1 MKSGGTKMQRAF
13 VIRPFGKKTDASGT
27 AIDFEQ
33 VHEHLIAPALRDAG
47 LGGGTTGE
55 IIDAGNVRED
65 MFSLIIEAD
74 LVVCDITVHNAN
86 VFYELGIRHALRKRR
101 TVLIKG
107 GPVSDTTP
115 FDVLTDRYVPYNIG
129 DAAASRTALVSA
141 IKATLISDRET
152 DSPVFKMLPALHEID
167 PATVKAI
174 PTDFTEELGRARAAK
189 SAGWL
194 RLLASELDGQ
204 RFQWPAL
211 RLVGKAQWDLT
222 DYEGAQKTWE
232 RIRDNDPDDIAANL
246 ALGSVYERLYR
257 KTKNAELLEAS
268 NQAIVRVR
276 NSGKASADQRVEALT
291 LEGRNEKTLWRLEWD
306 KLDNV
311 AERRS
316 AATNRLV
323 RKAYEAYRK
332 AYFFDLNHYWSGLA
346 ALQQGT
352 ITLDLSNEETWQ
364 DTFDNVDQALA
375 YRAELKRQL
384 EALHPIVSQAID
396 ASLARMSSN
405 DQNRVWAEISAADH
419 LFLIEERPSRVI
431 EAYKAAVPKN
441 GFAWNA
447 ARGQLEL
454 FARLGYKAELAN
466 KIILTIDALVLRPE
480 VSDLGE
486 LHMVIFSGHRVDE
499 SGRAALRFPLDREAQ
514 ARDLIR
520 EALSK
525 AKTGWKR
532 IEVLASAAP
541 GSDIL
546 CHEVCAELGIDS
558 VVCLSMPK
566 DVYAR
571 FVFENTD
578 YWRSRYLELIGR
590 RPLLQLSNEKGLPR
604 WLEGSGIDPW
614 ERSNSWVLE
623 MARTRGAK
631 KITLIALWDGK
642 AAGDAPGGTAQ
653 MVQIARQAGNV
664 DIVRIDAGQ
673 LLS

>member
-1 MKSGGTKMQRAF
+1 MQRAF
-13 VIRPFGKKTDASGT
+13 VIRPFGKKADASGT

-33 VHEHLIAPALRDAG
+33 VHAQLIAPALKDAG

-107 GPVSDTTP
+107 DPVSDTTP
-115 FDVLTDRYVPYNIG
+115 FDVLTDRYVPYNI
-129 DAAASRTALVSA
+129 DDPAAARTILASA
-141 IKATLISDRET
+141 IKATLVSDRET

-167 PATVKAI
+167 PASVNAI
-174 PTDFTEELGRARAAK
+174 PTDFTEEVGRARAAK

-194 RLLASELDGQ
+194 RLLASELDSQ

-222 DYEGAQKTWE
+222 DYEGAQETWE
-232 RIRDNDPDDIAANL
+232 RIRAGDPDDVAANL
-246 ALGSVYERLYR
+246 ALGSIYERLYR

-276 NSGKASADQRVEALT
+276 NSEKASADQRVEALT

-311 AERRS
+311 AERRG
-316 AATNRLV
+316 AATNRML

-346 ALQQGT
+346 ALQQGI
-352 ITLDLSNEETWQ
+352 ITLELSNEEIWQ
-364 DTFDNVDQALA
+364 DAFDNVDQALA
-375 YRAELKRQL
+375 YRTELNRQL
-384 EALHPIVSQAID
+384 EALHPIVSQAIE
-396 ASLARMSSN
+396 AALARMSRN
-405 DQNRVWAEISAADH
+405 DQHHVWAEISAADL
-419 LFLIEERPSRVI
+419 LFLFEARPSRVI
-431 EAYKAAVPKN
+431 GAYREAATKN

-454 FARLGYKAELAN
+454 FAKLGYKAELAN
-466 KIILTIDALVLRPE
+466 KVISTIDRLISRPE
-480 VSDLGE
+480 VDDIDDL
-486 LHMVIFSGHRVDE
+486 HVVIFAGHRIDE
-499 SGRAALRFPLDREAQ
+499 VGRPVLRFPRDREPQ
-514 ARDLIR
+514 ARNLIR
-520 EALSK
+520 EAISK
-525 AKTGWKR
+525 AKNGWRR
-532 IEVLASAAP
+532 IEVLTSAAP
-541 GSDIL
+541 GGDIL
-546 CHEVCAELGIDS
+546 CHEVCSELGIDS
-558 VVCLSMPK
+558 IVCLPMPK
-566 DVYAR
+566 EVYAR
-571 FVFENTD
+571 SVFGD
-578 YWRSRYLELIGR
+578 FDSWRSRYLELIGR
-590 RPLLQLSNEKGLPR
+590 HPPLQLSNQEGLPR
-604 WLEGSGIDPW
+604 WLEGSGINPW
-614 ERSNSWVLE
+614 ERGNSWVLE

-642 AAGDAPGGTAQ
+642 DMGDAPGGTAQ
-653 MVQIARQAGNV
+653 MVQIARKAGTV

>member
-1 MKSGGTKMQRAF
+1 MQRAF
-13 VIRPFGKKTDASGT
+13 VIRPFGKKADAAGT
-27 AIDFEQ
+27 SIDFEQ
-33 VHEHLIAPALRDAG
+33 VHERLIAPALKDAG

-86 VFYELGIRHALRKRR
+86 VFYELGIRHALRKRH
-101 TVLIKG
+101 
-107 GPVSDTTP
+107 
-115 FDVLTDRYVPYNIG
+115 DVLTDRYVPYNIG
-129 DAAASRTALVSA
+129 DAAAARTALASA
-141 IKATLISDRET
+141 IRATLVSDREI

-174 PTDFTEELGRARAAK
+174 PTDFTEEVARARAAK

-211 RLVGKAQWDLT
+211 RLVGNAQLDLT
-222 DYEGAQKTWE
+222 DYEGAHETWE
-232 RIRDNDPDDIAANL
+232 RIRANDPDDVAANL
-246 ALGSVYERLYR
+246 ALGNIYERLYR
-257 KTKNAELLEAS
+257 KTKKAELLEAS

-276 NSGKASADQRVEALT
+276 NSEKASPDQRVEALT

-311 AERRS
+311 AERRG
-316 AATNRLV
+316 AATNRML

-332 AYFFDLNHYWSGLA
+332 AYLFDLNHYWSGLA

-352 ITLDLSNEETWQ
+352 IKLELSNEEIWQ
-364 DTFDNVDQALA
+364 DTFDNVDQAMA
-375 YRAELKRQL
+375 YRAQLKRQL
-384 EALHPIVSQAID
+384 EALHAIVSQAIE
-396 ASLARMSSN
+396 ATLARMSSN
-405 DQNRVWAEISAADH
+405 DQNRVWAEISAADL
-419 LFLIEERPSRVI
+419 LFLFEERPSRVLG
-431 EAYKAAVPKN
+431 AYREAVPKN
-441 GFAWNA
+441 GFAWSA

-454 FARLGYKAELAN
+454 FAKLGYKTELAN
-466 KIILTIDALVLRPE
+466 KIISTIDTLALRPE
-480 VSDLGE
+480 AEDIGDL
-486 LHMVIFSGHRVDE
+486 HVVIFAGHRIDE
-499 SGRAALRFPLDREAQ
+499 AGRPVQRFPGDREPQ
-514 ARDLIR
+514 ARNLIR

-525 AKTGWKR
+525 AKNGWKR

-546 CHEVCAELGIDS
+546 CHEVCSELGIGS
-558 VVCLSMPK
+558 IVCLPMPR

-571 FVFENTD
+571 SVFGD
-578 YWRSRYLELIGR
+578 FDSWRSRYLELIGR
-590 RPLLQLSNEKGLPR
+590 RPPLQLSNQEGLPR

-614 ERSNSWVLE
+614 ERGNSWVLQ

-642 AAGDAPGGTAQ
+642 TVGDAPGGTAQ
-653 MVQIARQAGNV
+653 MVQIVRKAGTV

>member
-1 MKSGGTKMQRAF
+1 MQRAF
-13 VIRPFGKKTDASGT
+13 VIRPFGKKTDASGIS
-27 AIDFEQ
+27 IDFEQ
-33 VHEHLIAPALRDAG
+33 VHERLIAPALKDAG

-107 GPVSDTTP
+107 DPVSDTTP
-115 FDVLTDRYVPYNIG
+115 FDVLTDRYLPYDVG
-129 DAAASRTALVSA
+129 DPAAARTTLAST
-141 IKATLISDRET
+141 IRATLVSDRET

-167 PATVKAI
+167 PASVNAT
-174 PTDFTEELGRARAAK
+174 PTDFTEDVGRARAAK

-222 DYEGAQKTWE
+222 DYEGAQETWE
-232 RIRDNDPDDIAANL
+232 RIRANDPDDVAANL

-276 NSGKASADQRVEALT
+276 NNEKASADQRVEALS

-306 KLDNV
+306 KFDNV
-311 AERRS
+311 AERRG
-316 AATNRLV
+316 AAINRML

-332 AYFFDLNHYWSGLA
+332 AYLFDLNHYWSGLA

-352 ITLDLSNEETWQ
+352 ITLELSNEETWQ

-384 EALHPIVSQAID
+384 EALRPIVSQAIE
-396 ASLARMSSN
+396 AAFARMARN
-405 DQNRVWAEISAADH
+405 DQNRVWAEMSAADL
-419 LFLIEERPSRVI
+419 LFLFEERASRVI
-431 EAYKAAVPKN
+431 EAYREAVPKN
-441 GFAWNA
+441 GFSWNA
-447 ARGQLEL
+447 ARGQLDL
-454 FARLGYKAELAN
+454 FAKLGYKAELAN
-466 KIILTIDALVLRPE
+466 KVISTLDALVLRPE
-480 VSDLGE
+480 VDDIGDL
-486 LHMVIFSGHRVDE
+486 HVVIFAGHRIDE
-499 SGRAALRFPLDREAQ
+499 ADRPVLRFPADREPQ
-514 ARDLIR
+514 ARNLIR

-525 AKTGWKR
+525 AKSGWKR

-541 GSDIL
+541 GSDVL
-546 CHEVCAELGIDS
+546 CHEVCSELGIDS
-558 VVCLSMPK
+558 VVCLPMPK

-571 FVFENTD
+571 SVFGD
-578 YWRSRYLELIGR
+578 FDSWRSRYLELIGR
-590 RPLLQLSNEKGLPR
+590 RPPLQLSNQEGLPR
-604 WLEGSGIDPW
+604 WLKGSGINPW
-614 ERSNSWVLE
+614 ERGNRWVLE
-623 MARTRGAK
+623 MARTRGAR

-642 AAGDAPGGTAQ
+642 STGDAPGGTAQ
-653 MVQIARQAGNV
+653 MVQVARKAGTV

>member
-1 MKSGGTKMQRAF
+1 MQRAF
-13 VIRPFGKKTDASGT
+13 VIRPFGKKADASGT
-27 AIDFEQ
+27 AVDFEQ
-33 VHEHLIAPALRDAG
+33 VHEQLIAPALKDAG

-115 FDVLTDRYVPYNIG
+115 FDVLTDRYVPYNID
-129 DAAASRTALVSA
+129 DAAAARTALASA
-141 IKATLISDRET
+141 IRATLVSDRET

-174 PTDFTEELGRARAAK
+174 PTDFTEEVARARAAK

-194 RLLASELDGQ
+194 RLLALELDGQ

-222 DYEGAQKTWE
+222 DYEGAQETWE
-232 RIRDNDPDDIAANL
+232 RIRANDPDDVAANL

-276 NSGKASADQRVEALT
+276 NSEKASADQRVEALT

-306 KLDNV
+306 KLNNV
-311 AERRS
+311 TERRG
-316 AATNRLV
+316 AATNRML

-332 AYFFDLNHYWSGLA
+332 AYLFDLNHYWSGLA

-352 ITLDLSNEETWQ
+352 IALELSNEETWQ
-364 DTFDNVDQALA
+364 DTFDNGDQALA

-384 EALHPIVSQAID
+384 EALHAIVSQAIE
-396 ASLARMSSN
+396 ATLARMSDN
-405 DQNRVWAEISAADH
+405 DQNRVWAEISAADL
-419 LFLIEERPSRVI
+419 LFLFEERPSRVI
-431 EAYKAAVPKN
+431 GAYREAVPKN
-441 GFAWNA
+441 GFAWSA

-454 FARLGYKAELAN
+454 FAKLGYKTELAN
-466 KIILTIDALVLRPE
+466 KIISTIDTPVLRPE
-480 VSDLGE
+480 ADDIGDL
-486 LHMVIFSGHRVDE
+486 HVVIFAGHRIDE
-499 SGRAALRFPLDREAQ
+499 AGRPVLRFPRDREPQ
-514 ARDLIR
+514 ARNLIR

-525 AKTGWKR
+525 AKNGWRR

-541 GSDIL
+541 GSDLL
-546 CHEVCAELGIDS
+546 CHEVCLELGIDS
-558 VVCLSMPK
+558 IVCLPMPK

-571 FVFENTD
+571 SVFGD
-578 YWRSRYLELIGR
+578 FDSWRSRYFELIGR
-590 RPLLQLSNEKGLPR
+590 RPPLQLSNQDGLPR

-614 ERSNSWVLE
+614 ERGNSWVLE
-623 MARTRGAK
+623 MAQTRDAK

-642 AAGDAPGGTAQ
+642 SVGDAPGGTAQ
-653 MVQIARQAGNV
+653 MVQIAREAGTV

>member
-1 MKSGGTKMQRAF
+1 MQRAF
-13 VIRPFGKKTDASGT
+13 VIRPFGRKMDASGT
-27 AIDFEQ
+27 AIDFEL
-33 VHEHLIAPALRDAG
+33 VHEQLIAPALKDAG

-115 FDVLTDRYVPYNIG
+115 FDVLTDRYVPYSIG
-129 DAAASRTALVSA
+129 DAAAARTALASA
-141 IKATLISDRET
+141 IKATLVSDRET

-174 PTDFTEELGRARAAK
+174 PTDFTEEVARARAAK

-194 RLLASELDGQ
+194 RLLALELDGQ

-222 DYEGAQKTWE
+222 DYEGAQETWE
-232 RIRDNDPDDIAANL
+232 RIRANDPDDVAANL
-246 ALGSVYERLYR
+246 ALGSIYERLYR
-257 KTKNAELLEAS
+257 QTKNAELLEAS
-268 NQAIVRVR
+268 NQAIVRVQ
-276 NSGKASADQRVEALT
+276 NSEKASADQRVEALT

-306 KLDNV
+306 KLNNV
-311 AERRS
+311 AERRG
-316 AATNRLV
+316 AAINRML
-323 RKAYEAYRK
+323 RRAYEAYRK
-332 AYFFDLNHYWSGLA
+332 AYLFDLNHYWSGLA

-352 ITLDLSNEETWQ
+352 ITLDLSNEEMWQ

-375 YRAELKRQL
+375 YRTELKRQL
-384 EALHPIVSQAID
+384 DALHPIVSQAIE
-396 ASLARMSSN
+396 APLARMSPN
-405 DQNRVWAEISAADH
+405 DQNRVWAEISAADL
-419 LFLIEERPSRVI
+419 LFLFEERPSRVI
-431 EAYKAAVPKN
+431 EAYREAVPKN

-454 FARLGYKAELAN
+454 FAKLGYKAELAN
-466 KIILTIDALVLRPE
+466 KVISTIDALALRPE
-480 VSDLGE
+480 ANDIGDL
-486 LHMVIFSGHRVDE
+486 HVVIFAGHRIDE
-499 SGRAALRFPLDREAQ
+499 AGRSVLRFPRDREPQ
-514 ARDLIR
+514 ARILIR

-525 AKTGWKR
+525 AKNGWRR

-541 GSDIL
+541 GGDLL
-546 CHEVCAELGIDS
+546 CHEVCSELGIDS
-558 VVCLSMPK
+558 VVCLPMPK

-571 FVFENTD
+571 STFGDFD
-578 YWRSRYLELIGR
+578 SWRSRYFELIGR
-590 RPLLQLSNEKGLPR
+590 RPPLQLSNQEGLPR
-604 WLEGSGIDPW
+604 WLEGSGINPW
-614 ERSNSWVLE
+614 ERGNSWVLE
-623 MARTRGAK
+623 MAQTRDAK

-642 AAGDAPGGTAQ
+642 SIGDAPGGTAQ
-653 MVQIARQAGNV
+653 MVQIAREAGTV

>member
-1 MKSGGTKMQRAF
+1 MQRAF
-13 VIRPFGKKTDASGT
+13 VIRPFGKKADASGT

-33 VHEHLIAPALRDAG
+33 VHAQLIAPALKDAG

-107 GPVSDTTP
+107 DPVSDTTP

-129 DAAASRTALVSA
+129 DAAAARTALASA
-141 IKATLISDRET
+141 IKATLVSERET

-167 PATVKAI
+167 PASVKAI
-174 PTDFTEELGRARAAK
+174 PTDFTEEVGRARAAK

-211 RLVGKAQWDLT
+211 RLVGNAQLDLT
-222 DYEGAQKTWE
+222 DYEGAHETWE
-232 RIRDNDPDDIAANL
+232 RIRANDPDDVAANL
-246 ALGSVYERLYR
+246 ALGNIYERLYR

-268 NQAIVRVR
+268 NQTIVRVR
-276 NSGKASADQRVEALT
+276 NSEKASADQRVEALT

-306 KLDNV
+306 QLDNV
-311 AERRS
+311 AERRG
-316 AATNRLV
+316 AATNRML
-323 RKAYEAYRK
+323 RKAYETYRK
-332 AYFFDLNHYWSGLA
+332 AYLFDLNHYYSGLA

-352 ITLDLSNEETWQ
+352 ITLELSKEDMWQ
-364 DTFDNVDQALA
+364 DTFDNVDQAQA
-375 YRAELKRQL
+375 YGAGLKRQL
-384 EALHPIVSQAID
+384 EALHPIVAQAIE
-396 ASLARMSSN
+396 AALARMSGN
-405 DQNRVWAEISAADH
+405 DQNRVWAEISAADL
-419 LFLIEERPSRVI
+419 LFLLEERPSRVI
-431 EAYKAAVPKN
+431 EAYREAVPKN
-441 GFAWNA
+441 GFFAWNS

-454 FARLGYKAELAN
+454 FTKLGYKVELAN
-466 KIILTIDALVLRPE
+466 KVISTIDTLVLRPE
-480 VSDLGE
+480 VNDIGDL
-486 LHMVIFSGHRVDE
+486 HVVIFAGHRIDE
-499 SGRAALRFPLDREAQ
+499 AGRPVQRFPGDREPQ
-514 ARDLIR
+514 ARNLIR

-525 AKTGWKR
+525 AKNGWKR

-546 CHEVCAELGIDS
+546 CHEVCSELGIGS
-558 VVCLSMPK
+558 IVCLPMPR

-571 FVFENTD
+571 SVFGD
-578 YWRSRYLELIGR
+578 FDSWRSRYLELIGR
-590 RPLLQLSNEKGLPR
+590 RPPLQLSNQEGLPR

-614 ERSNSWVLE
+614 ERGNSWVLQ

-642 AAGDAPGGTAQ
+642 TVGDAPGGTAQ
-653 MVQIARQAGNV
+653 MVQIVRKAGTV

>member
-1 MKSGGTKMQRAF
+1 MQRAF
-13 VIRPFGKKTDASGT
+13 VIRPFGKKADASGT

-33 VHEHLIAPALRDAG
+33 VHAQLIAPALKDAG

-107 GPVSDTTP
+107 DPVSDTTP
-115 FDVLTDRYVPYNIG
+115 FDVLTDRYVPYDIG
-129 DAAASRTALVSA
+129 DPAAARTTLTSA
-141 IKATLISDRET
+141 IRATLASDRET

-167 PATVKAI
+167 PASVNAI
-174 PTDFTEELGRARAAK
+174 PADFTEEVGRARAAK

-222 DYEGAQKTWE
+222 DYEGAQETWE
-232 RIRDNDPDDIAANL
+232 RIRASDPDDVAANL
-246 ALGSVYERLYR
+246 ALGSIYERLYR

-268 NQAIVRVR
+268 NQAIVRIR
-276 NSGKASADQRVEALT
+276 NSEKASPDQRVEALT

-306 KLDNV
+306 KLHNV
-311 AERRS
+311 AERRG
-316 AATNRLV
+316 AATNRML
-323 RKAYEAYRK
+323 RQAYEAYRK
-332 AYFFDLNHYWSGLA
+332 AYLFDLNHYWSGLA

-352 ITLDLSNEETWQ
+352 ITLDLSNEEIWQ

-375 YRAELKRQL
+375 YRTELKRQL
-384 EALHPIVSQAID
+384 EALHPIVSQAIE
-396 ASLARMSSN
+396 AAFTRMSRN
-405 DQNRVWAEISAADH
+405 DQNRVWAEISAADL
-419 LFLIEERPSRVI
+419 LFLFEARPSRVI
-431 EAYKAAVPKN
+431 GAYREAGPKN

-454 FARLGYKAELAN
+454 FAKLGYKTELAN
-466 KIILTIDALVLRPE
+466 KIISTIDALILRPE
-480 VSDLGE
+480 VDDIGDL
-486 LHMVIFSGHRVDE
+486 HVVIFAGHRIDE
-499 SGRAALRFPLDREAQ
+499 VGRPVLRFPRDRETQ
-514 ARDLIR
+514 ARNLIR
-520 EALSK
+520 EAISK
-525 AKTGWKR
+525 AKNGWKR
-532 IEVLASAAP
+532 IEVLTSAAP
-541 GSDIL
+541 GGDIL
-546 CHEVCAELGIDS
+546 CHEVCSELGIDS
-558 VVCLSMPK
+558 IVCLPMPK

-571 FVFENTD
+571 SVFGD
-578 YWRSRYLELIGR
+578 FDSWRSRYLALIGR
-590 RPLLQLSNEKGLPR
+590 RPPLQLSNQEGLPR
-604 WLEGSGIDPW
+604 WLEGSGINPW
-614 ERSNSWVLE
+614 ERGNSWVLE

-642 AAGDAPGGTAQ
+642 TMGDAPGGTAQ
-653 MVQIARQAGNV
+653 MVQIARKAGTV

>member
-1 MKSGGTKMQRAF
+1 MQRAF

-33 VHEHLIAPALRDAG
+33 VHAQLIAPALKDAG

-107 GPVSDTTP
+107 DPVSDTTP

-129 DAAASRTALVSA
+129 DPAAARTTLTSA
-141 IKATLISDRET
+141 IRATLVSDRET

-167 PATVKAI
+167 LASVNAI
-174 PTDFTEELGRARAAK
+174 PTDFTEEVGRARAAK

-222 DYEGAQKTWE
+222 DYEGAQETWE
-232 RIRDNDPDDIAANL
+232 RIRASDPDDVAANL
-246 ALGSVYERLYR
+246 ALGSIYERLYR

-276 NSGKASADQRVEALT
+276 NSEKASADQRVEALT

-311 AERRS
+311 AERRA
-316 AATNRLV
+316 AATNKMLR
-323 RKAYEAYRK
+323 RAYEAYRK
-332 AYFFDLNHYWSGLA
+332 AYLFDLNHYWSGLA

-352 ITLDLSNEETWQ
+352 ITLDLSNEEIWQ

-375 YRAELKRQL
+375 YRTELKRQL
-384 EALHPIVSQAID
+384 EALHPIVSQAIE
-396 ASLARMSSN
+396 AAFARMSRN
-405 DQNRVWAEISAADH
+405 DQNRVWAEISAADL
-419 LFLIEERPSRVI
+419 LFLFETRPSRI
-431 EAYKAAVPKN
+431 IGAYREAGPKN

-454 FARLGYKAELAN
+454 FAKLGYKTELAN
-466 KIILTIDALVLRPE
+466 KVISTIDALVLRPE
-480 VSDLGE
+480 VDDIGDL
-486 LHMVIFSGHRVDE
+486 HVVIFAGHRIDE
-499 SGRAALRFPLDREAQ
+499 VGRPVLRFPRDREPQ
-514 ARDLIR
+514 ARNLIR
-520 EALSK
+520 EAISK
-525 AKTGWKR
+525 AKNGWRR
-532 IEVLASAAP
+532 IEVLTSAAP
-541 GSDIL
+541 GGDIL
-546 CHEVCAELGIDS
+546 CHEVCSELGIDS
-558 VVCLSMPK
+558 IVCLPMPK
-566 DVYAR
+566 EVYAR
-571 FVFENTD
+571 SVFGD
-578 YWRSRYLELIGR
+578 FDSWRSRYLELIGR
-590 RPLLQLSNEKGLPR
+590 RPPLQLSNQEGLPR
-604 WLEGSGIDPW
+604 WLEGSGINPW
-614 ERSNSWVLE
+614 ERGNSWVLE

-642 AAGDAPGGTAQ
+642 TMGDAPGGTAQ
-653 MVQIARQAGNV
+653 MVQIARKAGTV

>member
-1 MKSGGTKMQRAF
+1 MQRAF
-13 VIRPFGKKTDASGT
+13 VIRPFGKKADASGT
-27 AIDFEQ
+27 EIDFEQ
-33 VHEHLIAPALRDAG
+33 VHERLIAPALKDAG

-86 VFYELGIRHALRKRR
+86 VFYELGIRHALRKRH

-107 GPVSDTTP
+107 DPVLDTTP

-129 DAAASRTALVSA
+129 DAAAARTALASA
-141 IKATLISDRET
+141 IRATLVSDREI

-174 PTDFTEELGRARAAK
+174 PTDFTEEVARARAAK

-194 RLLASELDGQ
+194 RLLALELDSQ

-222 DYEGAQKTWE
+222 DYEGAQETWE
-232 RIRDNDPDDIAANL
+232 RIRANDPDDVAANL
-246 ALGSVYERLYR
+246 ALGSLYERLYR

-276 NSGKASADQRVEALT
+276 NSEKASADQRVEALT

-311 AERRS
+311 AERRG
-316 AATNRLV
+316 AATNRML

-332 AYFFDLNHYWSGLA
+332 AYLFDLNHYWSGLA

-352 ITLDLSNEETWQ
+352 ITLELSNEEMWQ
-364 DTFDNVDQALA
+364 DTFDNVDQAMA

-384 EALHPIVSQAID
+384 EALHAIVSQAIE
-396 ASLARMSSN
+396 ATLARMSSN
-405 DQNRVWAEISAADH
+405 DQNRVWAEISAADL
-419 LFLIEERPSRVI
+419 LFLFEERPSRVLG
-431 EAYKAAVPKN
+431 AYREAVPKN

-454 FARLGYKAELAN
+454 FAKLGYKAELAN
-466 KIILTIDALVLRPE
+466 KVISTIDTLALRPE
-480 VSDLGE
+480 AEDIGDL
-486 LHMVIFSGHRVDE
+486 HVVIFAGHRIDE
-499 SGRAALRFPLDREAQ
+499 AGRPVVRFPRDREPQ
-514 ARDLIR
+514 ARNLIR

-525 AKTGWKR
+525 AKNGWRR

-541 GSDIL
+541 GGDLL
-546 CHEVCAELGIDS
+546 CHEVCSELGIDS
-558 VVCLSMPK
+558 IVCLPMPK

-571 FVFENTD
+571 SVFGD
-578 YWRSRYLELIGR
+578 FDSWRSRYFELIGR
-590 RPLLQLSNEKGLPR
+590 RPPLQLSNQEGLPR
-604 WLEGSGIDPW
+604 WLEGSGINPW
-614 ERSNSWVLE
+614 ERGNSWVLE
-623 MARTRGAK
+623 MAQTRDAK

-642 AAGDAPGGTAQ
+642 STGDAPGGTAQ
-653 MVQIARQAGNV
+653 MVQIARKAGTV